1 MWKETRK
8 IKSIF
13 IIQILGA
20 ICISFL
26 FQFIFPLWW
35 QPLDAF
41 NRGKVNHFDPNTN
54 ITIFTIS
61 LWQFA
66 FSVMWFLNPDNVFIN
81 NFLVYSVPSHTMI
94 MIQEFFIF
102 GLYIDYIHL
111 LPLILGYLILLKKRE
126 TLKQRLLPYYLV
138 GISTIL
144 FMDYFLELAYYG
156 GPLWA
161 FIVRWVILT
170 LLNISLSFTFDK

>member
-1 MWKETRK
+1 MRKVNIK
-8 IKSIF
+8 IKNLF

-20 ICISFL
+20 ICIALL
-26 FQFIFPLWW
+26 FQFVFPLWW
-35 QPLDAF
+35 QPLDAH

-66 FSVMWFLNPDNVFIN
+66 FSVMWFFDPDNVFIN
-81 NFLVYSVPSHTMI
+81 NFLVYSIPSHTMI
-94 MIQEFFIF
+94 MIQEFCIF
-102 GLYIDYIHL
+102 HLYIDYIHL
-111 LPLILGYLILLKKRE
+111 LPLGLGYLILLKKRE

-138 GISTIL
+138 GISSVL

-156 GPLWA
+156 GPLGP
-161 FIVRWVILT
+161 FILRWGILT
-170 LLNISLSFTFDK
+170 LLNVVLSFTFDK